1 VRKFLKT
8 TIVGG
13 AVFLLPLV
21 IVVLL
26 LSYALGFAAG
36 LIQPVVDTLGVDLRG
51 NFAGIGLLTIVAT
64 LVLIALCFGAGLI
77 ARTAFGDAVTTWIEA
92 SVLGRM
98 PQYQM
103 MKSMASAF
111 GQLENAKGLT
121 PVLVSVE
128 GGWQIGYHLETLENG
143 WQAVFLPQAPTPMS
157 GNVMYFPSERVRAT
171 SMTMIDASR
180 LVSRLGIGSRETFG
194 QIDMTQP
201 PGQ

>member
-1 VRKFLKT
+1 MRKFLKT

-21 IVVLL
+21 IVAVLL
-26 LSYALGFAAG
+26 GYAFGTAVSLLEPLVIASGIDF
-36 LIQPVVDTLGVDLRG
+36 RG
-51 NFAGIGLLTIVAT
+51 NIAGIGVLSIVAALL
-64 LVLIALCFGAGLI
+64 LVGLCFVAGLI
-77 ARTAFGDAVTTWIEA
+77 ARTAFGDYLTHWIER
-92 SVLGRM
+92 SVLGRL

-103 MKSMASAF
+103 MKSMAAAL
-111 GQLENAKGLT
+111 GELENVNGLT

-157 GNVMYFPSERVRAT
+157 GNIMYFPAERVRAT
-171 SMTMIDASR
+171 SMTMIDASQ
-180 LVSRLGIGSRETFG
+180 LVSHLGIGSRATLG